1 LEFNNDKNKNMDEFE
16 RFVKSNMDREHKAK
30 LFDIDKANKEQNDK
44 LNSEI
49 AKLHRDIMDL
59 KET

>member
-1 LEFNNDKNKNMDEFE
+1 MDEFE
-16 RFVKSNMDREHKAK
+16 RFVKSNMDREHKAR
-30 LFDIDKANKEQNDK
+30 LFDVDKANKEQNDK

-59 KET
+59 KES